1 MRHRTRIIV
10 IASVV
15 ALALFGIVMAAIF
28 GLTQYYKPAK
38 NIADTK
44 ADLVIDANTLY
55 HAFETD
61 EQKANATYTGKILE
75 VTGSVA
81 EVAVNQGGEVTVIL
95 RESDAMNGVFCTMRP
110 EDSDDAKA
118 FAAGKKVTV
127 KGTCDGYNGME
138 MMPGDV
144 VMTRC
149 SIVK

>member
-1 MRHRTRIIV
+1 MRHRTRIIIVATV
-10 IASVV
+10 I

-28 GLTQYYKPAK
+28 GLTQYYKPQK

-44 ADLVIDANTLY
+44 ADVAVVATDLY
-55 HAFETD
+55 RAFEAD

-75 VTGSVA
+75 VTGPVA

-95 RESDAMNGVFCTMRP
+95 READAMNGVFCTMRA
-110 EDSDDAKA
+110 EDSEEAKA
-118 FAAGKKVTV
+118 FATGKTVTI